1 MNLEFYKQPFKLC
14 KISGW
19 VYDAKSNFVFQF
31 DEEKEFDEK
40 GNYLPGVIE
49 LREIVIFSLNALDFE
64 PIPGLSL
71 SVNPKDP
78 VEILN
83 HGKLFITIRGW
94 GNLTGIGGYNFDG
107 EKASKI
113 QDNFRDWLIFKLCK
127 NEDKPSNS
135 NSSTGI

>member
-1 MNLEFYKQPFKLC
+1 MNLEFYKQPFKLS

-19 VYDAKSNFVFQF
+19 VYDAKGNFTFQF

-40 GNYLPGVIE
+40 GNYLPGVRE
-49 LREIVIFSLNALDFE
+49 LREIVIFSLNALDFD

-71 SVNPKDP
+71 SVNPTDP
-78 VEILN
+78 IEILN
-83 HGKLFITIRGW
+83 HGSLFITIRGW
-94 GNLTGIGGYNFDG
+94 GNLTGIGGYNFDE

-127 NEDKPSNS
+127 NENK
-135 NSSTGI
+135 SSD